1 MRRLP
6 GWALIVLV
14 AAAGCS
20 AMPNPGARS
29 AEIEELKARVL
40 ELQRKAVTAEVEIAR
55 LREEMSRLRGGAPA
69 SASASA
75 PRPAGVPATPP
86 AAPPAPPPAPPTF
99 RPAPP
104 ATGIEE
110 SDLEPAPPS
119 GAILPPAAAPG
130 EAGARPPSQPIT
142 ALEPVTAAAQSL
154 YDRAYT
160 LYHQG
165 RYAETETAFREFLQ
179 RHPRSELADNASYWV
194 GESQYARG
202 DLRSARQTFQDT
214 VERYPT
220 GNKTADALLKVGQCF
235 EGLGDRDSARA
246 AYDAVLERFVDS
258 AAAEVAR
265 ERRAKL
271 R

>member
-1 MRRLP
+1 MP
-6 GWALIVLV
+6 AWALIVLV
-14 AAAGCS
+14 VAAGCS
-20 AMPNPGARS
+20 AMPSPGARS

-55 LREEMSRLRGGAPA
+55 LREEMSRLRVGAL
-69 SASASA
+69 STTSA
-75 PRPAGVPATPP
+75 PGARPTGVPATPP
-86 AAPPAPPPAPPTF
+86 AA
-99 RPAPP
+99 RPAPTPPIFQP
-104 ATGIEE
+104 APSTTGIEE

-119 GAILPPAAAPG
+119 AAILPPAAAPG
-130 EAGARPPSQPIT
+130 QLRQPSQPSQPPQPIT
-142 ALEPVTAAAQSL
+142 VLEPVTAAAQSL

-165 RYAETETAFREFLQ
+165 RYAETETAFREFLE
-179 RHPRSELADNASYWV
+179 RHPRSELADNANYWV

-202 DLRSARQTFQDT
+202 DLRSALRTFQDT

-246 AYDAVLERFVDS
+246 AYDAVLERFVDT